1 MAEENKQEEIKT
13 NVDNTSKKPSATK
26 KVIYGILLLDA
37 IAIPIFF
44 LVQALN
50 YQHERRYGRQEYTTK
65 QTTSYDMV
73 AGYEARHFANSMLHH
88 ANHEMEKQYGI
99 TMDPCGELVC
109 VTYNEK
115 SYKVYDYSIVAYA
128 DRKDSDDRLYTIT
141 IQDIELTY
149 SNDIQFYML
158 DLTEEALDTYA
169 YTISYT
175 TIVSKGVRPDSY
187 SYFYISRGPDQK
199 QLVSGV
205 QFHNDGAYYV
215 FREHEC
221 DSYMD
226 MYSEQAEQIFREDSQ
241 IKNYY
246 KWFIESRGE

>member
-13 NVDNTSKKPSATK
+13 NVDNTPKKRNVGKMVLYS
-26 KVIYGILLLDA
+26 VLLLDA

-44 LVQALN
+44 LFQALN
-50 YQHERRYGRQEYTTK
+50 YRHERRNGRPEKSTAE
-65 QTTSYDMV
+65 TSNYV
-73 AGYEARHFANSMLHH
+73 AYEARHFANSMLHH

-109 VTYNEK
+109 VTYDET
-115 SYKVYDYSIVAYA
+115 SYRVYDYSIVAYA

-149 SNDIQFYML
+149 SSDIQFYML

-175 TIVSKGVRPDSY
+175 TVISKAVRPDSD
-187 SYFYISRGPDQK
+187 SYFYISKGPDQK

-221 DSYMD
+221 DDYTD
-226 MYSEQAEQIFREDSQ
+226 MYSQEAEQIFREDSQ

-246 KWFIESRGE
+246 KWLIETRGD

>member
-13 NVDNTSKKPSATK
+13 NVDNTPKKRNVGKMVLYS
-26 KVIYGILLLDA
+26 VLLLDA

-44 LVQALN
+44 LFQALN
-50 YQHERRYGRQEYTTK
+50 YQHERRHGRPGKSTAE
-65 QTTSYDMV
+65 TSNYDTAV
-73 AGYEARHFANSMLHH
+73 AYEARRFANSMLHH

-99 TMDPCGELVC
+99 IMDPCGELVC

-175 TIVSKGVRPDSY
+175 TVVSKGVRPDSY

-199 QLVSGV
+199 QLVYGV

-221 DSYMD
+221 DDYTD
-226 MYSEQAEQIFREDSQ
+226 MYSQEAEQIFREDSQ
-241 IKNYY
+241 AKNYY
-246 KWFIESRGE
+246 KWLIETRGD